1 MKILH
6 TSDWHLGRKIATHD
20 MHEHQENALD
30 FLVEKAIEHQVAA
43 VLVSG
48 DVFDGPVP
56 NVDSMRILNK
66 VLTRLHEA
74 GIISILTAGNHDQA
88 DRLALNS
95 NLMLDRVHIVGSSN
109 VLDYLV
115 EIEDEHGPVVIYP
128 VTFLWPDD
136 ERHKLAKGEEPLPR
150 THLAVTSAVVETIKS
165 DLAER
170 KTVNSN
176 VRAVVMAHS
185 FVTKGGHSPAETAT
199 AEVCCDSERDLSIGG
214 VQTIPSDLFDG
225 IDYVALG
232 HLHRP
237 QIVNTTEHSKA
248 LIRYSGSLLRYSLS
262 EVNHEKSFVIVD
274 LGHPDKKI
282 DIELVPIPQG
292 RAMARLRD
300 TLENLL
306 SDKYAKHRK
315 DFVEL
320 ITTDKERPDHLF
332 DRLKN
337 TFEAILSHHHIPE
350 GQDVVGIKDA
360 KVVDLSK
367 REPLDILS
375 DFVMR
380 VTGFAAS
387 DDERQVLRVALE
399 KSEES
404 GAK

>member
-1 MKILH
+1 MRILH
-6 TSDWHLGRKIATHD
+6 TSDWHLGRKLSTHD

-30 FLVEKAIEHQVAA
+30 FLVTEAIKRKVGA

-66 VLTRLHEA
+66 VLTRLHDA
-74 GIISILTAGNHDQA
+74 SIVTILTAGNHDQA

-95 NLMLDRVHIVGSSN
+95 NLMLDTVHIIGSSN
-109 VLDYLV
+109 VLDHTV
-115 EIEDEHGPVVIYP
+115 ELEDEHGPVVIYP

-136 ERHKLAKGEEPLPR
+136 ERHKLATSDEPLPR
-150 THLAVTSAVVETIKS
+150 THMAVTSTVLETIKA
-165 DLAER
+165 DLTAR
-170 KTVNSN
+170 KSTRTTLRS
-176 VRAVVMAHS
+176 VVMAHS
-185 FVTKGGHSPAETAT
+185 FVTKGGHSPTENEA

-232 HLHRP
+232 HLHRA
-237 QIVNTTEHSKA
+237 QAVNTTENAKA
-248 LIRYSGSLLRYSLS
+248 HIRYSGSLLRYSLS
-262 EVNHEKSFVIVD
+262 EVNHEKSFVILNLNDPEQEIEV
-274 LGHPDKKI
+274 
-282 DIELVPIPQG
+282 ELVPIPQG
-292 RAMARLRD
+292 RGMARLSD

-337 TFEAILSHHHIPE
+337 TFEAIMSHHHIPE
-350 GQDVVGIKDA
+350 GQDVSGIKGA
-360 KVVDLSK
+360 KVVDLAR
-367 REPLDILS
+367 REPLDILN

-380 VTGFAAS
+380 VTGFVS
-387 DDERQVLRVALE
+387 TDDEKEVLRTVLE